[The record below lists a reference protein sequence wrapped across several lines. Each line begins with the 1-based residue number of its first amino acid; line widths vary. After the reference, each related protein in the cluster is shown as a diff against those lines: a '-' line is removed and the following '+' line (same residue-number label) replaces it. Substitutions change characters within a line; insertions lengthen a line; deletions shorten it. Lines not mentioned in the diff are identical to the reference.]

1 MRLRLLLP
9 ALALAAATGC
19 DKALTTQPVDRVP
32 IEREIVDAPSARA
45 ALIGAYDALQSLG
58 YVGLDLA
65 LLGDLPSDNARHTG
79 TFQYLGAIDRHL
91 TQADNTEITD
101 MWVAIYDALARTNL
115 ILAKV
120 PAITGL
126 SDEEKNEILGEAHF
140 LRALHLHNLVK
151 FWGDVPMPLDPIASA
166 GDAAKVTRT
175 PAPQVYDQIIKDLD
189 QAAQLITNTTN
200 TRQASRGAVD
210 ALRARVLLYKRDYAG
225 ALAAANASEAR
236 GYSLAPTF
244 TDLFTANGADTPE
257 DIFRVSFT
265 PTEYNEIGYYYLGAG
280 RREVQPTADLNAAFS
295 AGDVRKAATVA
306 RRGSSNLQGVKY
318 PTTIGAEH
326 VQVIR
331 FAEVILIKAEALARL
346 GQLPEAVDEYNRIR
360 VRAGLAPHVLGTDVT
375 TQDDV
380 LAAID
385 RERRLELAL
394 EGDRW
399 PDLVRTG
406 RAAAVE
412 QLTNDTMRTL
422 LFPIPAR
429 EIVTAPGLTQNPGY

>member
-9 ALALAAATGC
+9 ALALVAAGC
-19 DKALTTQPVDRVP
+19 DDALTTEPSDSVP
-32 IEREIVDAPSARA
+32 IEREIVDAASARA
-45 ALIGAYDALQSLG
+45 ALVGAYDALQSLS

-91 TQADNTEITD
+91 TQADNSEVTD
-101 MWVAIYDALARTNL
+101 MWEAIYEALARTNL
-115 ILAKV
+115 IIAKV

-126 SDEEKNEILGEAHF
+126 DDAEKNEILGEAYF

-151 FWGDVPMPLDPIASA
+151 FWGDVPMPLDPITSA
-166 GDAAKVTRT
+166 AEAANVTRT
-175 PAPQVYDQIIKDLD
+175 PAPQVYDQILKDLD
-189 QAAQLITNTTN
+189 QAAQLITNTEQ
-200 TRQASRGAVD
+200 TRQASSGAVD
-210 ALRARVLLYKRDYAG
+210 ALRARVLLYKGDYAG
-225 ALAAANASEAR
+225 ALAAANAVEAR
-236 GYSLAPTF
+236 GYELAPTF
-244 TDLFTANGADTPE
+244 TDLFTANGTDTPE

-306 RRGSSNLQGVKY
+306 ARGSSNLQGVKY

-326 VQVIR
+326 VHVIR
-331 FAEVILIKAEALARL
+331 FAEIILIKAEALARL

-406 RAAAVE
+406 RAASVE
-412 QLTNDTMRTL
+412 KLTNDTMHTL
-422 LFPIPAR
+422 LYPIPAR